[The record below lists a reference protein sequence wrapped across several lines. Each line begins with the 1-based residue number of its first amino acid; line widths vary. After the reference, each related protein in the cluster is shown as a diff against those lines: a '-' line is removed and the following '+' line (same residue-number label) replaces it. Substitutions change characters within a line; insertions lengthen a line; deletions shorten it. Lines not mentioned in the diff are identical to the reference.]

1 MASDPDG
8 PDRDVR
14 RPRRE
19 GGIPVYPINIL
30 VVVVAVAVI
39 GHIAAF

>member
-1 MASDPDG
+1 MSSNPVG
-8 PDRDVR
+8 PDREVR

-19 GGIPVYPINIL
+19 GGIPVYPIIIL

-39 GHIAAF
+39 GILVTF

>member
-1 MASDPDG
+1 MASDPAG

-19 GGIPVYPINIL
+19 GGIPIYPIIIL
-30 VVVVAVAVI
+30 VAVVVVAVI
-39 GHIAAF
+39 GIIATF